1 MLGGVCTGLAE
12 YFGIDVT
19 LIRLLFVIALITP
32 VPALIPY
39 LVMWIIMPVRN
50 TVVPSLTA

>member
-12 YFGIDVT
+12 YFDIDVT
-19 LIRLLFVIALITP
+19 LVRLLFVIALITP

-39 LVMWIIMPVRN
+39 LIMWVIMPVKN
-50 TVVPSLTA
+50 TVTPSFTM